1 MDLATVVLIICVVIV
16 AVAVVAVVLVVHAHG
31 GRFTVD
37 IGGQTPRAAGGNDTS
52 PETGFKTRLRGLG
65 LFSGGVV
72 AVLLARVWSM
82 QLMSNDE
89 YTSQAERNR
98 TRTITTAAPR
108 GRILDRNGEELVTN
122 RPSLTVVAQADV
134 ADDERELQLLG
145 NLLGMPRMAVKR
157 NIQDTTEGAQSSRTV
172 AVDVSRRIVAYLE
185 EHPDL
190 FPGVTVEQRTQR
202 HYPHGKLAAHVLG
215 YTGTVTADQLEASK
229 DSEDGIVYESGDITG
244 QAGVEYQYESVL
256 QGVRGEQQV
265 FVDADGDVT
274 GYSTSV
280 PAEPGSD
287 VVLTI
292 DAKIQK
298 AAEDGLQH
306 AISKAKALNNKATA
320 GCVVVLDCTNGEIL
334 AMASYPEFDPSIFV
348 GGISNAD
355 WEALSSEASGYPLM
369 DRAVSGTYAS
379 ASTIKP
385 LSALA
390 ALNDGIADASTS
402 YDCTGFWTGFGSAYG
417 QYCWDHDGH
426 GIIDLRNGIV
436 YSCDTVFYE
445 IGKAFFESDNKEGL
459 QDTYSR
465 WGLGKKTGVD
475 LPGEAE
481 GRVPTAD
488 WKWNYF
494 SSYPEEDRT
503 WRGGDTTNL
512 AIGQGDILVTP
523 LQMACIYMAIANDGV
538 MWRPHVLKSV
548 ASKEGSGTV
557 ADYKAEKVNEVEEND
572 EYMSLIHDALQGVI
586 YEEDEAVTSHFTSL
600 PVKVAGKT
608 GTGEKAGKDPTAWF
622 CAYAPADDPKYVVC
636 AMLEEGGFG
645 ATSAM
650 YAVRDTFGGIYD
662 VPDESTADSSSSA
675 R

>member
-1 MDLATVVLIICVVIV
+1 M
-16 AVAVVAVVLVVHAHG
+16 
-31 GRFTVD
+31 
-37 IGGQTPRAAGGNDTS
+37 
-52 PETGFKTRLRGLG
+52 
-65 LFSGGVV
+65 
-72 AVLLARVWSM
+72 
-82 QLMSNDE
+82 
-89 YTSQAERNR
+89 
-98 TRTITTAAPR
+98 
-108 GRILDRNGEELVTN
+108 
-122 RPSLTVVAQADV
+122 
-134 ADDERELQLLG
+134 
-145 NLLGMPRMAVKR
+145 
-157 NIQDTTEGAQSSRTV
+157 
-172 AVDVSRRIVAYLE
+172 
-185 EHPDL
+185 
-190 FPGVTVEQRTQR
+190 
-202 HYPHGKLAAHVLG
+202 
-215 YTGTVTADQLEASK
+215 
-229 DSEDGIVYESGDITG
+229 
-244 QAGVEYQYESVL
+244 L
-256 QGVRGEQQV
+256 QGVRGEQKV

-280 PAEPGSD
+280 PAEAGSD

-292 DAKIQK
+292 DAKIQQ

-306 AISKAKALNNKATA
+306 AISKAKALQNKATA

-390 ALNDGIADASTS
+390 ALNNGIADASTT

-548 ASKEGSGTV
+548 TSKEGSGTV
-557 ADYKAEKVNEVEEND
+557 ADYKVEKINEVEEKD
-572 EYMSLIHDALQGVI
+572 EYMALIHDALQGVI

-645 ATSAM
+645 STSTM

-662 VPDESTADSSSSA
+662 VPDQSTADSSSSA

>member
-650 YAVRDTFGGIYD
+650 YAVRDTFGGIYG

>member
-1 MDLATVVLIICVVIV
+1 MDFATVVLIICAVIV
-16 AVAVVAVVLVVHAHG
+16 VVAVVAVVLVVHAHG

-157 NIQDTTEGAQSSRTV
+157 NIQDTTEGAQSGRTV

-229 DSEDGIVYESGDITG
+229 DGIAYESGDITG

-256 QGVRGEQQV
+256 QGVRGEQKV

-280 PAEPGSD
+280 PAEAGSD

-292 DAKIQK
+292 DAKIQQ
-298 AAEDGLQH
+298 AAEGGLQH
-306 AISKAKALNNKATA
+306 AISKAKALQNKATA
-320 GCVVVLDCTNGEIL
+320 GCVVVLDCTNGEVL

-390 ALNDGIADASTS
+390 ALNNGIADASTT

-548 ASKEGSGTV
+548 TSKEGSGTV
-557 ADYKAEKVNEVEEND
+557 ADYKVEKINEVEEKD
-572 EYMSLIHDALQGVI
+572 EYMALIHDALQGVI

-645 ATSAM
+645 STSTM

-662 VPDESTADSSSSA
+662 VPDQSTADSSSSA

>member
-1 MDLATVVLIICVVIV
+1 MDFATVVLIICAVIV
-16 AVAVVAVVLVVHAHG
+16 VVAVVAVVLVVHAHG

-229 DSEDGIVYESGDITG
+229 DSEDGIAYESGDITG

-256 QGVRGEQQV
+256 QGVRGEQKV

-280 PAEPGSD
+280 PAEAGSD

-292 DAKIQK
+292 DAKIQQ

-306 AISKAKALNNKATA
+306 AISKAKALQNKATA

-348 GGISNAD
+348 GCLSNAD

-390 ALNDGIADASTS
+390 ALNNGIADASTT

-548 ASKEGSGTV
+548 TSKEGSGTV
-557 ADYKAEKVNEVEEND
+557 ADYKVEKINEVEEKD
-572 EYMSLIHDALQGVI
+572 EYMALIHDALQGVI

-645 ATSAM
+645 STSTM

-662 VPDESTADSSSSA
+662 VPDQSTADSSSSA

>member
-1 MDLATVVLIICVVIV
+1 
-16 AVAVVAVVLVVHAHG
+16 
-31 GRFTVD
+31 
-37 IGGQTPRAAGGNDTS
+37 
-52 PETGFKTRLRGLG
+52 
-65 LFSGGVV
+65 
-72 AVLLARVWSM
+72 
-82 QLMSNDE
+82 
-89 YTSQAERNR
+89 
-98 TRTITTAAPR
+98 
-108 GRILDRNGEELVTN
+108 
-122 RPSLTVVAQADV
+122 
-134 ADDERELQLLG
+134 
-145 NLLGMPRMAVKR
+145 
-157 NIQDTTEGAQSSRTV
+157 
-172 AVDVSRRIVAYLE
+172 
-185 EHPDL
+185 
-190 FPGVTVEQRTQR
+190 
-202 HYPHGKLAAHVLG
+202 
-215 YTGTVTADQLEASK
+215 
-229 DSEDGIVYESGDITG
+229 
-244 QAGVEYQYESVL
+244 
-256 QGVRGEQQV
+256 
-265 FVDADGDVT
+265 
-274 GYSTSV
+274 
-280 PAEPGSD
+280 
-287 VVLTI
+287 
-292 DAKIQK
+292 
-298 AAEDGLQH
+298 
-306 AISKAKALNNKATA
+306 
-320 GCVVVLDCTNGEIL
+320 
-334 AMASYPEFDPSIFV
+334 MASYPEFDPSIFV

-390 ALNDGIADASTS
+390 ALNNGIADASTT

-548 ASKEGSGTV
+548 TSKEGSGTV
-557 ADYKAEKVNEVEEND
+557 ADYKVEKINEVEEKD
-572 EYMSLIHDALQGVI
+572 EYMALIHDALQGVI

-645 ATSAM
+645 STSTM

-662 VPDESTADSSSSA
+662 VPDQSTADSSSSA

>member
-1 MDLATVVLIICVVIV
+1 MDFATIVLIVCAVIV
-16 AVAVVAVVLVVHAHG
+16 AVAVVAVIVVVHAHG

-65 LFSGGVV
+65 VFSGGIV
-72 AVLLARVWSM
+72 AVLAARVWSM

-134 ADDERELQLLG
+134 ADNEREVQLLG

-157 NIQDTTEGAQSSRTV
+157 KIQDTTEGAQGARTV
-172 AVDVSRRIVAYLE
+172 AVDVSRRVVAYLE

-190 FPGVTVEQRTQR
+190 FPGVVVEQRTQR

-229 DSEDGIVYESGDITG
+229 DADDGITYESGDITG

-292 DAKIQK
+292 DAQIQK

-355 WEALSSEASGYPLM
+355 WEALSSEGSGYPLM

-385 LSALA
+385 LSAFA
-390 ALNDGIADASTS
+390 ALNNGISDASSS

-426 GIIDLRNGIV
+426 GIINLRNGIA

-445 IGKAFFESDNKEGL
+445 IGKAFFESNNKEGL

-481 GRVPTAD
+481 GRVPTAE

-494 SSYPEEDRT
+494 SSYPDEDRT

-557 ADYKAEKVNEVEEND
+557 ADYKPEKVNEVQEKD
-572 EYMSLIHDALQGVI
+572 EYMALIHDALQGVI
-586 YEEDEAVTSHFTSL
+586 YEEDPAVTSHFTNL

-650 YAVRDTFGGIYD
+650 YAVRDTFGGIYGT
-662 VPDESTADSSSSA
+662 PDDSTADSSSSA

>member
-1 MDLATVVLIICVVIV
+1 MDFATIVLIVCAVIV
-16 AVAVVAVVLVVHAHG
+16 AVAVVAVIVVVHAHG

-494 SSYPEEDRT
+494 SSYPDEDRT

-650 YAVRDTFGGIYD
+650 YAVRDTFGGIYG

>member
-1 MDLATVVLIICVVIV
+1 MDFATVVLIICAVIV
-16 AVAVVAVVLVVHAHG
+16 VVAVVAVVLVVHAHG

-320 GCVVVLDCTNGEIL
+320 GCVVVLDCTNGEVL

-390 ALNDGIADASTS
+390 ALNNGIADASTT

-548 ASKEGSGTV
+548 TSKEGSGTV
-557 ADYKAEKVNEVEEND
+557 ADYKVEKINEVEEKD
-572 EYMSLIHDALQGVI
+572 EYMALIHDALQGVI

-645 ATSAM
+645 STSTM

-662 VPDESTADSSSSA
+662 VPDQSTADSSSSA